1 MPIQIRPFDETDDA
15 QENFLTLDVPAAGKG
30 TELFDIISDYDK
42 QSMPSEWEGPTGPG
56 GYASNWRHAGNTAL
70 LKNKISNTISPYV
83 GKTIGDIGGGITS
96 FGGGLLHE
104 LNAESRIFKDRSGIA
119 DPFLLDAGQTIR
131 FNPDFKEDMTAN
143 LFGAWKGQT
152 GIEDTEVLKRL
163 SEDMSQDDAWSD
175 YLENLALQPTKGG
188 FYKTRRS
195 KPTINRKP
203 WEPRFTTMWGHGR
216 TLPLTRREWVEKMK
230 NRKEYN
236 IPTLGSD
243 TRNVTRG
250 PDGGGGAW
258 SPSGADLSPGGGPG
272 QSPTGRD
279 VQGTPFSRGG
289 ILGVF

>member
-1 MPIQIRPFDETDDA
+1 MAITIDPATVGLEYPFA
-15 QENFLTLDVPAAGKG
+15 KMVG
-30 TELFDIISDYDK
+30 YDK
-42 QSMPSEWEGPTGPG
+42 QSMPSEWIGPPG
-56 GYASNWRHAGNTAL
+56 AAGYGSHWRHAGNTAL
-70 LKNKISNTISPYV
+70 LKNKISNIISPYV

-104 LNAESRIFKDRSGIA
+104 LTADSPIFKNRSGIA

-131 FNPDFKEDMTAN
+131 FNPDFKEDITAN

-152 GIEDTEVLKRL
+152 GIEDTEVLERL
-163 SEDMSQDDAWSD
+163 SEDMSQEDAWSD

-188 FYKTRRS
+188 FYTTRRS

-216 TLPLTRREWVEKMK
+216 TLPLTRREWVKKMK

-289 ILGVF
+289 ILGAF

>member
-1 MPIQIRPFDETDDA
+1 MPVNINPANELDFM
-15 QENFLTLDVPAAGKG
+15 TLDMATQPYPGPQ
-30 TELFDIISDYDK
+30 
-42 QSMPSEWEGPTGPG
+42 QSIPSEWIGPPG
-56 GYASNWRHAGNTAL
+56 TAGYGSHWRHAGNTAL
-70 LKNKISNTISPYV
+70 LKNQISNAISPYV

-104 LNAESRIFKDRSGIA
+104 LNAESRIFKDRSGIT

-131 FNPDFKEDMTAN
+131 FNPDFKEDITAN

-152 GIEDTEVLKRL
+152 GIEDTEVLERL
-163 SEDMSQDDAWSD
+163 FEDMSQEDAWSD

-236 IPTLGSD
+236 VPTLGSD

-250 PDGGGGAW
+250 PDGGGAW

-272 QSPTGRD
+272 NSPTGRD

-289 ILGVF
+289 ILGAF

>member
-1 MPIQIRPFDETDDA
+1 MPVNINPANELDFM
-15 QENFLTLDVPAAGKG
+15 TLDMATQPYPGPR
-30 TELFDIISDYDK
+30 
-42 QSMPSEWEGPTGPG
+42 QSIPSEWIGPPG
-56 GYASNWRHAGNTAL
+56 TAGYGSHWRHAGNTAL
-70 LKNKISNTISPYV
+70 LKNQISNAISPYV

-104 LNAESRIFKDRSGIA
+104 LNAPSPIFKDRSGIT

-131 FNPDFKEDMTAN
+131 FNPDFKEDITAN

-152 GIEDTEVLKRL
+152 GIEDTEVLERL
-163 SEDMSQDDAWSD
+163 SEDMSQEDAWSD

-216 TLPLTRREWVEKMK
+216 TLPLTRQEWVKKMK
-230 NRKEYN
+230 TRKKYD
-236 IPTLGSD
+236 IPTLESD
-243 TRNVTRG
+243 TRNITRG
-250 PDGGGGAW
+250 PDGGGAAW
-258 SPSGADLSPGGGPG
+258 SPSGADLSPGGGRG

-279 VQGTPFSRGG
+279 IQGTPFSRGG
-289 ILGVF
+289 ILGAF